1 MSQDRFVRPVNFLKG
16 RGAGSNQGS
25 RFDSWS
31 RSGENS
37 QATEFE
43 EDEEVKVKTTVVSQN
58 ARSII
63 SRNDSPDIG
72 FGQSINPYMGCEH
85 GCIYCYARPNHAYLG
100 LSPGIDFETKI
111 FAKANA
117 AQLLRAELAATS
129 YQPGLVAL
137 GAATDP
143 YQPAE
148 RTLGI
153 SRQVLEVLAQCN
165 VPVSVTTKSAL
176 VVRDLDILASMAAK
190 GLARVH
196 ISIATLDSELGRKM
210 DPRANAPAKRL
221 EAIRQLAS
229 EGVPVSIYSS
239 PMIPA
244 INDSEL
250 EAILGAAAQAG
261 ATHAGMVI
269 LRLPLEVR
277 DLFVEWLETHFPM
290 RAKHV
295 MSRVNQLRD
304 GKDYDSKFGTRMTG
318 TGVFA
323 DLMQQRFQL
332 ACRKLK
338 LTPWGRGAPADITQF
353 QRPKEP
359 GSQSELF

>member
-1 MSQDRFVRPVNFLKG
+1 VSQDQFVRPVKFVKG
-16 RGAGSNQGS
+16 RGAGSNTGS

-31 RSGENS
+31 RSEEHA
-37 QATEFE
+37 QPAEFDE
-43 EDEEVKVKTTVVSQN
+43 EDEIKLKTTVTAQN

-72 FGQSINPYMGCEH
+72 FDQSINPYIGCEH
-85 GCIYCYARPNHAYLG
+85 GCVYCFARPNHAYLG

-111 FAKANA
+111 FAKVNA
-117 AQLLRAELAATS
+117 AQLLRAELARKS
-129 YQPGLVAL
+129 YQPGLIAL

-153 SRQVLEVLAQCN
+153 SRQILEILAECN

-176 VVRDLDILASMAAK
+176 VVRDLDILAPMAAK

-196 ISIATLDSELGRKM
+196 MSIATLDNELARKM

-221 EAIRQLAS
+221 EAIRQLAA

-239 PMIPA
+239 PMIPV
-244 INDSEL
+244 INDAEL

-261 ATHAGMVI
+261 ATYAGMII

-277 DLFVEWLETHFPM
+277 DLFVEWLEVHFPM

-295 MSRVNQLRD
+295 MSRINQMRD
-304 GKDYDSKFGTRMTG
+304 GKDYDSKFGTRMIG
-318 TGVFA
+318 TGHFA

-338 LTPWGRGAPADITQF
+338 LTPWGRGASVDTTQF
-353 QRPKEP
+353 QRPREP
-359 GSQSELF
+359 GSQTELF